1 MARSIEQIRKVFPY
15 SDNCFELEKTIGK
28 LLNEKSFYALKMN
41 SGEIVVLDKRLAE
54 LNSYFSKIN
63 CEVVLGDK
71 KLEQTL
77 EISKKYGEIDK
88 IRIETESKS
97 QTNKR
102 IYIGI
107 GIVLVGVGIILITN
121 RK

>member
-1 MARSIEQIRKVFPY
+1 MARNIEQIRKAFPY